1 MRRKKHPLEKTLRER
16 GVTQGALAKELGI
29 SGAMLSRIIHGKRRP
44 GIDNALRI
52 SKLLGVPMET
62 FFQ

>member
-1 MRRKKHPLEKTLRER
+1 MRSKKHPLEKMLRER
-16 GVTQGALAKELGI
+16 GVTQGDLAKELGI

-52 SKLLGVPMET
+52 SKYLGVPMET
-62 FFQ
+62 LFQ